1 MNKEYLAQIDFQNL
15 IPAVFPNVTGLPAKT
30 NATIAD
36 LLSLVLQYVYIIA
49 GIILFFFLVIAG
61 FSYLTAGGDA
71 KKIESAKGKIGSA
84 LTGFIIIFI
93 AYWLTQLVELIFGI
107 KIL

>member
-1 MNKEYLAQIDFQNL
+1 MKTILAQAIDLDNL
-15 IPAVFPNVTGLPAKT
+15 IQSVFPTGSKPANVNLK
-30 NATIAD
+30 IAD

-49 GIILFFFLVIAG
+49 GLLLFVFLITAG

-84 LTGFIIIFI
+84 LTGFVIIFI
-93 AYWLTQLVELIFGI
+93 AYWLTQLVGLIFGI
-107 KIL
+107 KIF